1 MKLAVNSNTN
11 HIEIKGVRDSIE
23 WNSWCADQLVSK
35 TVIEVTNICRE
46 WAMAK
51 RIYMNKLIESRPIS
65 KNLINEV
72 LQTLFTVDEMGQVL
86 DQIAQ
91 ALQSSFEE
99 YDIVFPFGIRK
110 ANLTL
115 DSKRFEKYWF
125 EVNRTSITS
134 ALMEEVKQYC
144 WSMVLGDF
152 QGWVLDQAFLGS
164 GNRYSM
170 QQGHLKALLSKQ
182 MDSVLLFVEQR
193 ISSHLHHEIV
203 REIYRQYD
211 QREERLMQRFQALHH
226 TDLLAEEILHQ
237 VS

>member
-1 MKLAVNSNTN
+1 MKLAANSNIN
-11 HIEIKGVRDSIE
+11 HIEIKSIRDSIE
-23 WNSWCADQLVSK
+23 WNSWCVDQLVSK
-35 TVIEVTNICRE
+35 TIIEVTNVCRE
-46 WAMAK
+46 WASSK
-51 RIYMNKLIESRPIS
+51 HDYLHKLIESRSIS

-72 LQTLFTVDEMGQVL
+72 LQTLFAVDEMGQLL
-86 DQIAQ
+86 DQIAK
-91 ALQSSFEE
+91 ALQSGFEE
-99 YDIVFPFGIRK
+99 YDIVFPAIRQ

-152 QGWVLDQAFLGS
+152 QGWVLDQAFLDS

-170 QQGHLKALLSKQ
+170 QQGHLKALLFKQ
-182 MDSVLLFVEQR
+182 MDGVLLFVEQR
-193 ISSHLHHEIV
+193 ISSHLHQEII

-211 QREERLMQRFQALHH
+211 QREERLMQSFHALHH
-226 TDLLAEEILHQ
+226 ADLLAEEILHQ